1 MLKVAQYWEAR
12 AITQGA
18 SAAPETRRE
27 LIVSGSELPVN
38 GDHLGFPCQ
47 HSGEPLLAQ
56 REPHHTAASL
66 ALAAMNAYTMRRT
79 DSWLQPQP
87 HRSRR

>member
-1 MLKVAQYWEAR
+1 MLKVTQYWGAR
-12 AITQGA
+12 AITQ
-18 SAAPETRRE
+18 AATRAHRA
-27 LIVSGSELPVN
+27 LPVN

-66 ALAAMNAYTMRRT
+66 ALAAVNAYTMRRT